1 MMGIRRTWEVVKQK
15 RVYRVASAYIAVG
28 AAVATT
34 ADYLFNVLGY
44 PREASL
50 FVLIVVVL
58 GLPLA
63 LVVASGQ
70 VRSTDA
76 PHGTVHAPDPSD
88 RPIQEID
95 GGSVLSERS
104 LAVLP
109 FKNLSS
115 DTEQEFFSEGM
126 TEDVITQLSKI
137 RDLHVVSRTSV
148 MRYRDSTIGLRE
160 IARELGVRHVVDG
173 SVRRAGHR
181 LRISVQLVDASKDR
195 HLWAETF
202 DRYLSDVFAIQSEI
216 ATDIAAALDARLS
229 PQEREELSD
238 SPTHD
243 LEAYDLLLKGR
254 YHYAR
259 AEFWK
264 SVEYYRRAIERDA
277 ELTEAHAALAE
288 AWFYQGTGYW
298 DLRPRDAYPQTR
310 QAVSRALDLDSEHP
324 EALAINGFNEFWHHF
339 DWSTAEVELTR
350 AIELNPKSTLPRLWY
365 AVLRMCGGRFEE
377 AEAEIGRCLERD
389 PGNLVIV
396 NNAALIAYFAG
407 DNERSV
413 RRFKRMAEMSPS
425 YPWWAMVGLP
435 FVKMGRLT
443 EALSAF
449 DEGVRLSKRANMQL
463 QLLAYGHAAAGDED
477 ASHSLLAELEARE
490 EDAWVYPLGFAYAHA
505 HLGERDRA
513 LERLEQAF
521 EERASVFFFRDP
533 AFQVLL
539 EEPRYRRILKE
550 SGQDF
555 GILL

>member
-1 MMGIRRTWEVVKQK
+1 MTGFRRLWEGVKQK
-15 RVYRVASAYIAVG
+15 RVYRVGSAYIAVG

-34 ADYLFNVLGY
+34 ADYLFDVLGY

-50 FVLIVVVL
+50 FVLILVVL

-70 VRSTDA
+70 AGPANAPQGSDRSPDPRDA
-76 PHGTVHAPDPSD
+76 PLHVMDSGRALD
-88 RPIQEID
+88 RR
-95 GGSVLSERS
+95 SV
-104 LAVLP
+104 AVLP

-115 DTEQEFFSEGM
+115 DSEQEFFSDGM
-126 TEDVITQLSKI
+126 TDDVITQLSKI

-148 MRYRDSTIGLRE
+148 MRYREPKVGLRE
-160 IARELGVRHVVDG
+160 IARELGVRSVVEG
-173 SVRRAGHR
+173 SVRRAGER

-202 DRYLSDVFAIQSEI
+202 DRYLTDVFAIQSEI
-216 ATDIAAALDARLS
+216 ATEIAAALDASLS
-229 PQEREELSD
+229 PQEREELRD

-243 LEAYDLLLKGR
+243 LEAYDLLLRGR

-298 DLRPRDAYPQTR
+298 DLRPRDAYPQTKR
-310 QAVSRALDLDSEHP
+310 AASRALHLDPEHP
-324 EALAINGFNEFWHHF
+324 DALAIHGFNEFWHHF

-377 AEAEIGRCLERD
+377 AEAEIGRCLEQD
-389 PGNLVIV
+389 PGNLVII

-413 RRFKRMAEMSPS
+413 RRFERMAEMSPS

-435 FVKMGRLT
+435 YVKMGRLA
-443 EALSAF
+443 EAVSAF
-449 DEGVRLSKRANMQL
+449 EEGVRLSKRANMQL
-463 QLLAYGHAAAGDED
+463 QLLAYGHAAAGDGD
-477 ASHSLLAELEARE
+477 ASRSLLAELEARE
-490 EDAWVYPLGFAYAHA
+490 RDAWVYPLGFAYAHA

-513 LERLEQAF
+513 LMRLEHAF

-539 EEPRYRRILKE
+539 EEPRYRRILEE

-555 GILL
+555 GL